1 MTLNDIHSGSTT
13 PLDCATPDF
22 ICRLEFTS
30 LSRLFTPLGLITT
43 LVIVLAAQYARSPW
57 RRVPPGPKGLPI
69 LGNAL
74 QLSDKRWMFQKEC
87 KQNYGTVNIRFLRRR
102 GFLVYQITPQN
113 T

>member
-1 MTLNDIHSGSTT
+1 MTSNDIPSGSTT
-13 PLDCATPDF
+13 PLDCATPHF
-22 ICRLEFTS
+22 ICSLEFAS

-69 LGNAL
+69 LGNTL
-74 QLSDKRWMFQKEC
+74 QLLDKRWMFQKEC
-87 KQNYGTVNIRFLRRR
+87 KRNFGTVNIRFLRRR
-102 GFLVYQITPQN
+102 GFPVDQITSQN